1 KLLFRPH
8 DAGPWAHARVAQHGV
23 IAALGLE
30 RDLVPEH
37 SCELVR
43 PGAGSDDDRI
53 HLMAARRRNE
63 RPRAIGI
70 HFDIEHLLAED
81 GPALAPHA
89 VGQRLDQPERI
100 EAIAVLGK
108 EDAFRKKWRQ
118 CRLVLPELFSREHL
132 DAGAMT
138 PAQLPT

>member
-1 KLLFRPH
+1 
-8 DAGPWAHARVAQHGV
+8 
-23 IAALGLE
+23 
-30 RDLVPEH
+30 
-37 SCELVR
+37 
-43 PGAGSDDDRI
+43 
-53 HLMAARRRNE
+53 E

-138 PAQLPT
+138 PAQLPTERIAPIGRLGLVDVELALPPDRK